1 MTDAEK
7 VYEEWLSDPYFDED
21 TKRELRDI
29 AGDEKEITDRF
40 YRRRKGSRLLTI
52 RGVCHRSSRWRR
64 RSF

>member
-29 AGDEKEITDRF
+29 AGDEKSQTDF
-40 YRRRKGSRLLTI
+40 TEVSHSVQA
-52 RGVCHRSSRWRR
+52 VCAA
-64 RSF
+64 